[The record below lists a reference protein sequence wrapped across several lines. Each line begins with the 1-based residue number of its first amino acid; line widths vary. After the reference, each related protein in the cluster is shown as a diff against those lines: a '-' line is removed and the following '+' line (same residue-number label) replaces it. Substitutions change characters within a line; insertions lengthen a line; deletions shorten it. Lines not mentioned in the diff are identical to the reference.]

1 MRPEEVSLFFGNFIY
16 YLKVKG
22 FPGGTKK
29 YSELVNTVG
38 ASETAVEA

>member
-1 MRPEEVSLFFGNFIY
+1 MRPEEVSLFFRNFIY
-16 YLKVKG
+16 CLKVKG

-29 YSELVNTVG
+29 YSESVDRVG